1 MTKRKVHLS
10 LWQRDYD
17 FLVRF
22 SELLGY
28 GSGIAGERKKTGM
41 SRTITA
47 IVRDSMTQT
56 RHFSHET
63 EMLLMDGSKRC
74 CKGNVEEFVKLAS
87 KEWIEKN

>member
-1 MTKRKVHLS
+1 
-10 LWQRDYD
+10 
-17 FLVRF
+17 
-22 SELLGY
+22 
-28 GSGIAGERKKTGM
+28 M

-63 EMLLMDGSKRC
+63 KMLLMDGSKRC